1 MDLTFS
7 EIDDLGN
14 NNYWEQHTASSSQP
28 NPKPKAKFSYD
39 DILSSLNL
47 VVSPTGVLQYM
58 TTNQNQSQNQNQNQN
73 QNQYKNQNQN
83 QNQNQTQYQNQ
94 VKQVHPQNKIEPQLK
109 NSTIFNKYFKD
120 YKEDGS
126 VIEEPKKPLTR
137 AEYQQMLIQ
146 DYIKRV
152 QEKKRIA
159 LVKPKQMMFFK

>member
-1 MDLTFS
+1 MDLTFT

-14 NNYWEQHTASSSQP
+14 NNYWDQHTASSSQA
-28 NPKPKAKFSYD
+28 NPKAKAKFSYD

-58 TTNQNQSQNQNQNQN
+58 TVNQNQYQPKNQYQNQNQNQP
-73 QNQYKNQNQN
+73 
-83 QNQNQTQYQNQ
+83 QNQ
-94 VKQVHPQNKIEPQLK
+94 VNQVQSQNKIEPQLK

-137 AEYQQMLIQ
+137 AEYEQMLIQ
-146 DYIKRV
+146 DYIKRS

-159 LVKPKQMMFFK
+159 LIKPKQMMFFK

>member
-1 MDLTFS
+1 MELNFT

-14 NNYWEQHTASSSQP
+14 NNYWDQHTASSSQP

-58 TTNQNQSQNQNQNQN
+58 TVNQNQSQNQY
-73 QNQYKNQNQN
+73 QYKNQNQN
-83 QNQNQTQYQNQ
+83 QTQNQYQTQNQNQHQI
-94 VKQVHPQNKIEPQLK
+94 KQVHPQNKIEPQLK

-146 DYIKRV
+146 DYIKRA

>member
-1 MDLTFS
+1 MELNFT

-14 NNYWEQHTASSSQP
+14 NNYWDQPTASSSQP

-58 TTNQNQSQNQNQNQN
+58 TVNQNQYQHQNQYQTQNQNQNQ
-73 QNQYKNQNQN
+73 
-83 QNQNQTQYQNQ
+83 
-94 VKQVHPQNKIEPQLK
+94 VKQVQPQNKIEPQLK

-146 DYIKRV
+146 DYIKRA